1 MYFPGFCIV
10 RPRVARSS
18 FVGAVA
24 LLIAST
30 FLLSAQP
37 TNPMPANLR
46 KALALAQGAPPM
58 PDGIL
63 AWDGVSK
70 TVGATNGQGVAR
82 FIYNFTNLTTN
93 QVTILN
99 ARPSCGCTTVEM
111 PPVPWSVAA
120 HASGHIKL
128 NVNLSGKVGTL
139 FKSVNV
145 VTDKGSQRL
154 EVCINITAPVVVPMT
169 EAQRAAGVAAAKVDR
184 QAVFKGDCAVCH
196 LKNVPGKFG
205 QPLFAAT
212 CAICHE
218 ANPRAS
224 MVPDLRH
231 LTDSAGQPIP
241 TNEEFWRAWITAG
254 KPDTLM
260 PAFAISQGGPLND
273 IQIAS
278 LAAYLNVAYPSHVP
292 SASPK

>member
-1 MYFPGFCIV
+1 
-10 RPRVARSS
+10 
-18 FVGAVA
+18 
-24 LLIAST
+24 
-30 FLLSAQP
+30 
-37 TNPMPANLR
+37 MPANLR
-46 KALALAQGAPPM
+46 KVLPLAQGMSPL

-63 AWDGVSK
+63 AWDALSK
-70 TVGATNGQGVAR
+70 TVDATNGQGVAR
-82 FIYNFTNLTTN
+82 FIFNFTNLTTN
-93 QVTILN
+93 PVTILN

-120 HASGHIKL
+120 HAGGQIKL
-128 NVNLSGKVGTL
+128 NVNLSGKAGSL

-145 VTDKGSQRL
+145 VTDKGGQTLGLRI
-154 EVCINITAPVVVPMT
+154 EIAPPFAAPMT

-184 QAVFKGDCAVCH
+184 QAVLKGDCAVCH
-196 LKNVPGKFG
+196 LKSIQGKFG

-224 MVPDLRH
+224 MVPDLHH
-231 LTDSAGQPIP
+231 LREQYGLGAP
-241 TNEEFWRAWITAG
+241 TNEESWRAWIAAG
-254 KPDTLM
+254 KAGTLM

-278 LAAYLNVAYPSHVP
+278 LAAYLNVANPPPAP
-292 SASPK
+292 SAPTK